1 MGAHGRGN
9 PTVKKIIL
17 PIVSICIISF
27 LVGCSTGEKSTKEGD
42 TGAIIKTLSNKGIT
56 VSAQHL
62 NNKMLYDRFGTRN
75 NPFIEYDEN
84 PLIVIDFT
92 MSAEG
97 EVRFRLSRVE
107 FDYLSRKSRPVSRVE
122 LNSYWE
128 WQLRNPGV
136 AQTGS
141 PSRYRNWSYNT
152 VSNVIN
158 KNVLQDTLDIVPDT
172 DHIGL
177 LIFQGIPNRYGTA
190 EITIPFYNTSGKLIH
205 EFILLIDV

>member
-1 MGAHGRGN
+1 M
-9 PTVKKIIL
+9 KKSML
-17 PIVSICIISF
+17 LAVSICIISF
-27 LVGCSTGEKSTKEGD
+27 LAACSTGEKSTKKGD
-42 TGAIIKTLSNKGIT
+42 TGAIIKTLSNTGIT

-75 NPFIEYDEN
+75 NPFIEYDKN

-92 MSAEG
+92 MSSES
-97 EVRFRLSRVE
+97 EVRFRLGRVE

-128 WQLRNPGV
+128 GQLRNPGA

-141 PSRYRNWSYNT
+141 PSKYRNWSYNT

-158 KNVLQDTLDIVPDT
+158 KNVLQDTLDIVPGT

-177 LIFQGIPNRYGTA
+177 LIFQGIPNRYGTT
-190 EITIPFYNTSGKLIH
+190 EITIPFYSTSGKLIH